1 MELMTRTCNFERM
14 NVERLFARVFV
25 VTGGLLWAVML
36 FASETAAKYT
46 NFTYTFDEVVTAM
59 GSALLPLAATV
70 LVFVIGLFYEKLTA
84 LILVLGAAGVVV
96 WGVIAGWT
104 APLWVVMGIALI
116 GPMLLAALLFLLAS
130 RMQMICTLESHP
142 GS

>member
-1 MELMTRTCNFERM
+1 MTRTCNFERM
-14 NVERLFARVFV
+14 NVERLFARAFV
-25 VTGGLLWAVML
+25 VIGGLLWTVML

-59 GSALLPLAATV
+59 GSALLPLAASV
-70 LVFVIGLFYEKLTA
+70 LVFVVGLFYEKLTA

-96 WGVIAGWT
+96 WGVIAGWA

-130 RMQMICTLESHP
+130 RMQMICMLESHP